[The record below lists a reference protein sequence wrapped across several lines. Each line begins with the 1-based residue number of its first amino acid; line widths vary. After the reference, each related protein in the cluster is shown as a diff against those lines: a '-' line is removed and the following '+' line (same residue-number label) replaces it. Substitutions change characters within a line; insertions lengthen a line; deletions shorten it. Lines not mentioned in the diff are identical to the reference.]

1 LSPGPDPATLAVAV
15 RAHPEGATVALR
27 VVPRAPRT
35 MITGRHGDA
44 VKLKVKAPPVEGAAN
59 AAIAAFLAGR
69 VGVRPGDVEVIAG
82 ARGRDKVVLIRG
94 VTVEDVQLGL
104 ARDRT

>member
-1 LSPGPDPATLAVAV
+1 MSAPDPALLDVAV
-15 RAHPEGATVALR
+15 RSHPEGATIALR

-35 MITGRHGDA
+35 MIAGRHGDA

-59 AAIAAFLAGR
+59 AAVAAFLAAR

-82 ARGRDKVVLIRG
+82 ERGRDKVVLIRG
-94 VTVEDVQLGL
+94 VTVAEVQRGL
-104 ARDRT
+104 ATQQT